1 MQKHSFALQE
11 SFFMPV
17 LDNGHSKVV
26 HLSFPKGKVLDRHVA
41 PSDILIFVI
50 SGKIEFQ
57 YGEHTV
63 LLQQGDM
70 VSLEKK
76 IEHALTALEESVVAL
91 VITPSPA
98 ALAPKPTGTP
108 LPMQHKNAAPPNG
121 AVSPQLQS
129 FVEEHAELVEV
140 MNQARTQET
149 TAAYQKAIQMIGDEL
164 NQHFRYEEDILFPLL
179 GKYIGTSAGPIAVM
193 LGEHKIIREQHNR
206 VLQAFQANH
215 EVSADVRQSFS
226 VLAETLGAHIIKEDN
241 VLFPMASSVMSQ
253 EDQDEVA
260 RRVEAEKQK

>member
-1 MQKHSFALQE
+1 
-11 SFFMPV
+11 MPV

-41 PSDILIFVI
+41 PNDILIFVMAGQI
-50 SGKIEFQ
+50 DFQ
-57 YGEHTV
+57 YGEQKV
-63 LLQQGDM
+63 QLNQGDM
-70 VSLEKK
+70 VSLEKN
-76 IEHALTALEESVVAL
+76 IEHALTALENSVVAL
-91 VITPSPA
+91 VITPSPTK
-98 ALAPKPTGTP
+98 LAPNPTDTP
-108 LPMQHKNAAPPNG
+108 LPMQQQKQHAAPPNG

-129 FVEEHAELVEV
+129 FVEEHAELVDV
-140 MNQARTQET
+140 MNRARSEGTGVT
-149 TAAYQKAIQMIGDEL
+149 YQKAIQMIGDEL

-193 LGEHKIIREQHNR
+193 LGEHKIIREQHSR
-206 VLQAFQANH
+206 VQQAFAAAGDVTA
-215 EVSADVRQSFS
+215 EVRQLFH

-260 RRVEAEKQK
+260 HRVEMEKGKS